1 MYRRNTASP
10 GIFVLHNTNIQGNP
24 MKKLLFIAILLFF
37 TVSACLLLSGCM
49 HCVKSNIGEKILED
63 NREFD
68 MAPKYLATEFFED
81 EQFVYFKAPVQTF
94 REIHPGAAS
103 VFLEG
108 YFEDSNRYY
117 PLSPVQKKFVFL
129 RRDKKSMDR
138 WFNWEITETLP
149 KNAVAIAKPEG
160 WVSDPPK
167 HNNLR
172 RLLVNVTS
180 RDNNSVWRKTAAYSC
195 MFLLDFPL
203 SVVYTCT
210 GGILAIPAFYWE

>member
-1 MYRRNTASP
+1 
-10 GIFVLHNTNIQGNP
+10 
-24 MKKLLFIAILLFF
+24 MKKLLFTAILLFF

-49 HCVKSNIGEKILED
+49 HCVQSNIGNKILED

-68 MAPKYLATEFFED
+68 MAPKYLATEFYED

-117 PLSPVQKKFVFL
+117 PLSPVQKRSVIL

-138 WFNWEITETLP
+138 WFNWEVTETLP

-172 RLLVNVTS
+172 RLLVNVTA

-203 SVVYTCT
+203 SLVYTCT
-210 GGILAIPAFYWE
+210 GGILAIPAFHWE

>member
-1 MYRRNTASP
+1 MFPNGYTINLKETISGNAVRRET
-10 GIFVLHNTNIQGNP
+10 
-24 MKKLLFIAILLFF
+24 MKVYLLLFA
-37 TVSACLLLSGCM
+37 VSACLLLSGCM
-49 HCVKSNIGEKILED
+49 HCVQSNIGNKILED

-68 MAPKYLATEFFED
+68 MAPKYFATEFYED
-81 EQFVYFKAPVQTF
+81 QQFLYFKAPVQTF

-138 WFNWEITETLP
+138 WFNWEVSETLP

-160 WVSDPPK
+160 WVSESPK

-172 RLLVNVTS
+172 RLLVNVTA

>member
-1 MYRRNTASP
+1 
-10 GIFVLHNTNIQGNP
+10 
-24 MKKLLFIAILLFF
+24 MKVYLLLFA
-37 TVSACLLLSGCM
+37 VSACLLLSGCM
-49 HCVKSNIGEKILED
+49 HCVQSNIGNKILED

-68 MAPKYLATEFFED
+68 MAPEYLATEFYED
-81 EQFVYFKAPVQTF
+81 ELFLYFKAPVQTF

-117 PLSPVQKKFVFL
+117 PLSPVQKRSVIL
-129 RRDKKSMDR
+129 RRNKNEWDR
-138 WFNWEITETLP
+138 WFNWKVIETLP
-149 KNAVAIAKPEG
+149 PNAVAIARPEG
-160 WVSDPPK
+160 WVSAPPK

-172 RLLVNVTS
+172 RLLVNVTA
-180 RDNNSVWRKTAAYSC
+180 RDNNSVWRKIAAYSC

>member
-1 MYRRNTASP
+1 
-10 GIFVLHNTNIQGNP
+10 
-24 MKKLLFIAILLFF
+24 MKKLL
-37 TVSACLLLSGCM
+37 LLLAVLCCGLFSGCM

-63 NREFD
+63 NLEFD
-68 MAPKYLATEFFED
+68 MAPEYLATEFYED
-81 EQFVYFKAPVQTF
+81 EKFVYFKAPIQTF
-94 REIHPGAAS
+94 REIYPGAAS

-108 YFEDSNRYY
+108 YFETSNEYY
-117 PLSPVQKKFVFL
+117 PLSPVQKRSVIL
-129 RRDKKSMDR
+129 RRNKKHLDR
-138 WFNWEITETLP
+138 WFNWKVIETLP

-160 WVSDPPK
+160 WVSESPK

-172 RLLVNVTS
+172 RLLVNVTA

-210 GGILAIPAFYWE
+210 GGILAIPAFHWQ

>member
-1 MYRRNTASP
+1 
-10 GIFVLHNTNIQGNP
+10 
-24 MKKLLFIAILLFF
+24 MKKLL
-37 TVSACLLLSGCM
+37 LLLAVLCCGLFSGCM
-49 HCVKSNIGEKILED
+49 LVVKSNIGEKILED
-63 NREFD
+63 NLEFD
-68 MAPKYLATEFFED
+68 MAPKYLATEFYED
-81 EQFVYFKAPVQTF
+81 EKFVYFKAPIQTF
-94 REIHPGAAS
+94 REIYPGAAY

-108 YFEDSNRYY
+108 YFETSNEYY
-117 PLSPVQKKFVFL
+117 PLSPVQKRSVIL
-129 RRDKKSMDR
+129 RRNKTHLDR
-138 WFNWEITETLP
+138 WFNWEVTETLP

-160 WVSDPPK
+160 WGSDPPK

-172 RLLVNVTS
+172 RLLVNVTA